1 MLVLAARG
9 VWTAAEQ
16 HHQAMALESG
26 HVALPAVYTA
36 FAGAHL
42 AAAKGD
48 AAAVLAA
55 VAPLLALSA
64 REAVDEP
71 GFWPWQDV
79 YAEALVDLG
88 RLEEAERFLPA
99 HEALAHE
106 RGRRSM
112 IARLAR
118 ARARLEAARGDD
130 DAAQAAFLRSSEL
143 LGEVAMPYE
152 RALTELAHGQ
162 FLRRRRQR
170 RAAVEVLANA
180 RDRFATVGAR
190 PALERCE
197 RELKASGLAPEA
209 AGGQGRRTTH
219 PAGADRHAPGHRRHD
234 QPRDR
239 GRADLSTKTVEVHL
253 TRLYAKLEVPSRTEL
268 RARARR
274 GELELARTYSLAQ
287 SASRGGSAPADAF
300 ARGQDHPAG
309 RTKAVRRSRRPR
321 GPTRAPPWPRRSQ
334 PAGGVRGVVGCGRS
348 RSQKWAVVELLGRHV
363 VTESTA
369 GTEGG
374 AARLGRRISKA
385 APPPGAFAALTEP
398 PCASTIV
405 PDAFVSA
412 GTR

>member
-143 LGEVAMPYE
+143 PG
-152 RALTELAHGQ
+152 RGGD
-162 FLRRRRQR
+162 
-170 RAAVEVLANA
+170 AV
-180 RDRFATVGAR
+180 RGAR
-190 PALERCE
+190 
-197 RELKASGLAPEA
+197 
-209 AGGQGRRTTH
+209 
-219 PAGADRHAPGHRRHD
+219 
-234 QPRDR
+234 
-239 GRADLSTKTVEVHL
+239 
-253 TRLYAKLEVPSRTEL
+253 
-268 RARARR
+268 
-274 GELELARTYSLAQ
+274 
-287 SASRGGSAPADAF
+287 
-300 ARGQDHPAG
+300 
-309 RTKAVRRSRRPR
+309 
-321 GPTRAPPWPRRSQ
+321 
-334 PAGGVRGVVGCGRS
+334 
-348 RSQKWAVVELLGRHV
+348 
-363 VTESTA
+363 
-369 GTEGG
+369 
-374 AARLGRRISKA
+374 
-385 APPPGAFAALTEP
+385 
-398 PCASTIV
+398 
-405 PDAFVSA
+405 
-412 GTR
+412 